1 MEGARAWLRKMG
13 PPHPILAERGLV
25 VDEDPAQE
33 ATEAFNKAIKHA
45 KVRNRKSVNLLAVR
59 DPYTYTR
66 TQE

>member
-33 ATEAFNKAIKHA
+33 ATEAFNKAIEHA
-45 KVRNRKSVNLLAVR
+45 KVRESVNLLAVR

>member
-1 MEGARAWLRKMG
+1 MG

-45 KVRNRKSVNLLAVR
+45 KVR
-59 DPYTYTR
+59 
-66 TQE
+66 